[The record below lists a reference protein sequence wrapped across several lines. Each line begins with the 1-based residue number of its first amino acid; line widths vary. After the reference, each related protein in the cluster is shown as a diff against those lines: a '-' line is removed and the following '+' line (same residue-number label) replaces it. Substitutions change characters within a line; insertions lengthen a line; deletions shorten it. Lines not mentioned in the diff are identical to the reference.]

1 MQLTRP
7 CTHQTLSIGHL
18 TNEDS
23 HCIQFQPAENH
34 AAFKRITEMV
44 TLFSLDQ
51 QSYCPQSG
59 STEAHTVFSLD
70 LQRFT
75 LSSVWIY
82 REWYCPLSGSKEV
95 HIWIYRKSHCL
106 HSGPT
111 HNIYWI
117 WNQLWYNNQFW
128 PFDLHSIWCAKL
140 YKKQKQN
147 RITKWINRPG
157 LPPQMWIFPSSFLR
171 TSPHSVS
178 PMFQQAFAEDSE
190 TRDTMTNSNIIIN

>member
-140 YKKQKQN
+140 YKNKNK
-147 RITKWINRPG
+147 TG
-157 LPPQMWIFPSSFLR
+157 LPNESTDLDFPHRCEFFPVHSCAHHPILFLPCFSKHLLKTLKQGTQWQTR
-171 TSPHSVS
+171 T
-178 PMFQQAFAEDSE
+178 
-190 TRDTMTNSNIIIN
+190 